1 MIDPWSFTLSVG
13 LDFPYE
19 AFLKH
24 GIGQVRRS
32 VPSEGLNLQMS
43 SRERLDV
50 NLSAAFAELVATT
63 WKMWGKEG
71 DRVLQR
77 ARGSY
82 APYRIWNRTGYPIS
96 VWAAPDANPSNK
108 RSARV
113 PSRTKIAHGQIVDW
127 RFGDWQTQREVS
139 VVLSTAYCYSNIP
152 VSTFHQT
159 KIILELGSKINRGT
173 SYVSLSIERG
183 SVSFPCK
190 EPIDIH
196 IDFCAR
202 SKLKTP

>member
-1 MIDPWSFTLSVG
+1 
-13 LDFPYE
+13 
-19 AFLKH
+19 
-24 GIGQVRRS
+24 
-32 VPSEGLNLQMS
+32 MS

-96 VWAAPDANPSNK
+96 VWAAPDATASNK
-108 RSARV
+108 HSARV
-113 PSRTKIAHGQIVDW
+113 PSRTKIAHGQTVDW

-139 VVLSTAYCYSNIP
+139 CRIFCCVLL
-152 VSTFHQT
+152 FEHG
-159 KIILELGSKINRGT
+159 L
-173 SYVSLSIERG
+173 
-183 SVSFPCK
+183 
-190 EPIDIH
+190 
-196 IDFCAR
+196 
-202 SKLKTP
+202 